1 MAVTHAPVLV
11 VEDDPDVPEVICWL
25 LEDEDIS
32 VDAAG
37 NGREAL
43 ERAAA
48 YRPSLILLDLGLPHV
63 DGFGV
68 AAALRAAY
76 GERAAPILTITA
88 DGFAADKARRV
99 GAIGFLRKPFDV
111 DDLVAAV
118 RRALDGVGDG
128 R

>member
-25 LEDEDIS
+25 LEDEAIS

-76 GERAAPILTITA
+76 GERAAPILTIMA

-99 GAIGFLRKPFDV
+99 GAIGFLRKPFDI

-118 RRALDGVGDG
+118 RRALEDVGG
-128 R
+128 GT